1 MVFTPTGG
9 STTGITYTWLT
20 GDGNTVNS
28 NGTGAAYNYSAPGK
42 YCVTMIASNAA
53 GCECST
59 TKCVTMTTDITDA
72 ASMNNAVSV
81 YPNPNSGLFNVS
93 LSADINSDMT
103 VKVFNTLGEL
113 VKTVVVNNNA
123 TEVNMT
129 DCAAGVYMVKVY
141 AENQVATKK
150 ITITK

>member
-1 MVFTPTGG
+1 
-9 STTGITYTWLT
+9 
-20 GDGNTVNS
+20 
-28 NGTGAAYNYSAPGK
+28 
-42 YCVTMIASNAA
+42 
-53 GCECST
+53 
-59 TKCVTMTTDITDA
+59 
-72 ASMNNAVSV
+72 
-81 YPNPNSGLFNVS
+81 NSGLFNVS